1 MPHKFFRVSSA
12 LLMSLLMTLI
22 GTLLGTVSGT
32 TLVSSSKWSESFIG
46 DVMAVDTLHSP
57 GGAHR
62 SPAGRKMIVWRLK
75 ILVRYN
81 DG

>member
-1 MPHKFFRVSSA
+1 MPHNFFRVSSA

-22 GTLLGTVSGT
+22 GTLLGTVSGS

-57 GGAHR
+57 GGALALLR
-62 SPAGRKMIVWRLK
+62 VRKMIW
-75 ILVRYN
+75 
-81 DG
+81 